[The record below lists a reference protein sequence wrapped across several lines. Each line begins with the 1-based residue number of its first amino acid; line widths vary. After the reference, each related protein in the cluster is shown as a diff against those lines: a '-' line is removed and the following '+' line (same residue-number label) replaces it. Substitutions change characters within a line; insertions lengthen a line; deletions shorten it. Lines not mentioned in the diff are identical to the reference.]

1 MEDALRVMYSL
12 LVAMGLRDVLILILM
27 EDALRDYTQ
36 LLTGASWVLILIL
49 MEDALR
55 EYFLE
60 EIEPIPVKVLILIL
74 MEDALREKSNGHTG

>member
-1 MEDALRVMYSL
+1 
-12 LVAMGLRDVLILILM
+12 M